1 MANEAIEKDT
11 PLAEVRQEPYTLPQ
25 GFKWDTLSLDNPQ
38 TVYKF
43 KFQFPNSLKKIQC
56 ILFVASRV
64 VSTSKR
70 KLRRGR

>member
-43 KFQFPNSLKKIQC
+43 IFYFPNS
-56 ILFVASRV
+56 
-64 VSTSKR
+64 
-70 KLRRGR
+70 

>member
-43 KFQFPNSLKKIQC
+43 KFYFPNSLKKNSMYSFYSFKSC
-56 ILFVASRV
+56 INF
-64 VSTSKR
+64 
-70 KLRRGR
+70 